1 MILNSGKSHN
11 GGQKALMGRC
21 VFYLTDLVNN
31 MNLMDTEAMKQFQLL
46 S

>member
-1 MILNSGKSHN
+1 MFSNSGKSHN

-21 VFYLTDLVNN
+21 AFYPTELLDL
-31 MNLMDTEAMKQFQLL
+31 DECSGYETFQLL